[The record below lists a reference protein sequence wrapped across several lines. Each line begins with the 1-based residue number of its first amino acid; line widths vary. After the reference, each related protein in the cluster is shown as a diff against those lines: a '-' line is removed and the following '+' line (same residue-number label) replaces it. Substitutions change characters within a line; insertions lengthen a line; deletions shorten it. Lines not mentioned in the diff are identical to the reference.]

1 MITKRPID
9 SVPPKRASDTRVAAH
24 KPDAPARE
32 SQPVKSLGPTE
43 PPTWLVRVQE
53 ALGKG
58 VETLLE
64 QTFDSIVSAPEW
76 DELEELL
83 ESFPLPT
90 AQFALAMNRLNNA
103 RNYFV
108 AGEPGAARFE
118 LRLLLR
124 GLLCP

>member
-9 SVPPKRASDTRVAAH
+9 SVQSERTSDTRVAAH

-32 SQPVKSLGPTE
+32 SQPAKSFRPTE
-43 PPTWLVRVQE
+43 PPTWLVQVQQ

-58 VETLLE
+58 VESLLE

-76 DELEELL
+76 DELAELI

-103 RNYFV
+103 RNYF
-108 AGEPGAARFE
+108 AADEPGAARFE

-124 GLLCP
+124 GLLCL

>member
-1 MITKRPID
+1 MITK
-9 SVPPKRASDTRVAAH
+9 PPTESFQSEAPFHASVAAP

-32 SQPVKSLGPTE
+32 SQSAKSFRPTE
-43 PPTWLVRVQE
+43 PPAWLVQVQE

-58 VETLLE
+58 VQSLLE

-76 DELEELL
+76 DELGELL

-118 LRLLLR
+118 LRLLVG
-124 GLLCP
+124 GLLRS

>member
-1 MITKRPID
+1 MITKRPTD
-9 SVPPKRASDTRVAAH
+9 SVPSERTPRTR
-24 KPDAPARE
+24 R
-32 SQPVKSLGPTE
+32 PVKATRPQE
-43 PPTWLVRVQE
+43 PPTWLVQVQE

-58 VETLLE
+58 VESLLE

-76 DELEELL
+76 DELAELI

-108 AGEPGAARFE
+108 AGERGAARFE

-124 GLLCP
+124 GLL